1 MDNPRTQG
9 QGRTIVLTQWLS
21 RTGHSRRSVGTYR
34 APHDPRHAGAQSGGL
49 KTNAKKEKADRLA
62 SPGVSAC
69 VMWSARD
76 DLDGFGVVYRAFL
89 WYLGARQRVGGTK
102 LAVERSP
109 WTRSRARRK
118 TAYLSRSTATARA
131 NRPQQTVLP
140 RLEGNRSGRESLN
153 APPGG
158 RACAIGHPL
167 RLSSTSHLWKPCQ
180 RMGGAAVHVR
190 YCSGCFAAA
199 AAAHGRSMVPV
210 RAHWSP
216 VAHPPDQCDA
226 RAFAYPS
233 AASLRGPSPF
243 RVWHGALWSRRSSS
257 AARW

>member
-1 MDNPRTQG
+1 MRN
-9 QGRTIVLTQWLS
+9 V
-21 RTGHSRRSVGTYR
+21 
-34 APHDPRHAGAQSGGL
+34 
-49 KTNAKKEKADRLA
+49 
-62 SPGVSAC
+62 
-69 VMWSARD
+69 
-76 DLDGFGVVYRAFL
+76 
-89 WYLGARQRVGGTK
+89 VGGTK

-109 WTRSRARRK
+109 WTRSRARRR
-118 TAYLSRSTATARA
+118 TACLSRSTVTARA
-131 NRPQQTVLP
+131 NRPQQTVLL

-226 RAFAYPS
+226 QAFAYPS
-233 AASLRGPSPF
+233 AASLRGPSPS
-243 RVWHGALWSRRSSS
+243 RAWQGASWSRRSSS